1 MTLAKEIPS
10 QAGMGGG
17 SSAAAA
23 VLRGL
28 AALYKTGDS
37 PSDLAA
43 MSASLGAD
51 IPFCVAGGA
60 ARCEGIGD
68 KLTALPP
75 WEGLPLLI
83 SGPQSTGDAAG
94 GGAAV
99 TKLRIPSKN
108 TAAKHRICS
117 GYNLTA
123 LAL

>member
-17 SSAAAA
+17 SSDAAA

-43 MSASLGAD
+43 MGASLGAD

-60 ARCEGIGD
+60 
-68 KLTALPP
+68 P
-75 WEGLPLLI
+75 
-83 SGPQSTGDAAG
+83 
-94 GGAAV
+94 
-99 TKLRIPSKN
+99 
-108 TAAKHRICS
+108 AAKASAISSPSCPLGRASSSHHPPPD
-117 GYNLTA
+117 L
-123 LAL
+123 